1 MPGNGKPGNMGFD
14 GDMAEARRFLPS
26 SVIERWTKGQF
37 SAIQLPPFVYYL
49 GLGTNLGDKGRNLLD
64 AVDNI
69 SGRVGD
75 VVSLSAFYATPPW
88 GFVSEN
94 DFVNAAA
101 CVFSS
106 LPPLEMLS
114 ATQAIERSMG
124 RVHKSSGGMYAD
136 RVIDIDLLLCFRGNG
151 SHVIV
156 CEPSLKL
163 PHPLMFRRDFVM
175 TPMMEIAGEVVHS
188 LMPLPDI
195 RMLAE

>member
-1 MPGNGKPGNMGFD
+1 MDNVEFD
-14 GDMAEARRFLPS
+14 GGMAEARCFLPS
-26 SVIERWTKGQF
+26 SVIDRWTKGQF
-37 SAIQLPPFVYYL
+37 SVLQIPPFVYYL
-49 GLGTNLGDKGRNLLD
+49 GLGTNLGNKEQNLLD

-69 SGRVGD
+69 KERVGD
-75 VVSLSAFYATPPW
+75 VVSLSAFYVTPPW
-88 GFVSEN
+88 GFVSDN

-106 LPPLEMLS
+106 LPPLEVLS
-114 ATQAIERSMG
+114 ATQAIERGMG
-124 RVHKSSGGMYAD
+124 RMCKSSGGTYAD

-151 SHVIV
+151 SHVFM

-188 LMPLPDI
+188 LMLLPDI